1 MRAAASVVILLLLDS
16 MNRFLTRDRA
26 SVLGGLEAGTLD
38 TEREQQTVLYTCCYC
53 GHITVKTVIWR
64 PAIWDS

>member
-38 TEREQQTVLYTCCYC
+38 TEREQQT
-53 GHITVKTVIWR
+53 HA
-64 PAIWDS
+64 AIVDILQ